1 LERALI
7 IAILLLIT
15 LSFGQEKVIIE
26 SDKLERE
33 KDNIVIAEGNVVIT
47 SGDKVLK
54 SEKVIYDSEKKI
66 ATVPVKFYIK
76 TNTFE
81 GIGSHGWYDF
91 ENDSGEVFDYQGK
104 VDNQYYVRGYYLKK
118 EKDVYYFK
126 DGEFSGCPF
135 DQYDWNFKAKSGSL
149 KENDQLK
156 AYNMSF
162 RFCRLPIFYTPYFSY
177 PTTDRKTGF
186 LDPMIGQ
193 DTYNPF
199 VYRQPFFY
207 VINDSSDITFTT
219 DYRNKQGFGTS
230 LEYRRV
236 FERGMNFRTNIDLFK
251 ESGKKDWWQ
260 NRPESPKTFRYR
272 FSLETNYSPFYNW
285 QFFTKVDIP
294 SDRYFFED
302 FYNYS
307 RLKYTAFTRSYIFGR
322 TNTDKYLL
330 ELNFNYL
337 YDLTTPNNKA
347 TLQRLPQLRFYW
359 KESKLF
365 DLPFYFDYLSDNN
378 YFFREEGTTGL
389 RSDNILRVINYNYF
403 GKILNTFEATPR
415 LTLYLNTKG
424 NNTFDSRFLLPF
436 KNTTQTT
443 FFRPYKDFNHIIIPK
458 ISFEYISKINQ
469 SSLPYYDR
477 SDRINE
483 KEDVDFSIFNIL
495 NFKNNNFLRWEIS
508 QGYTFLNHYYIG
520 ENIYNS
526 HIKPLKNSIYLNI
539 GKYSADSVLYYDTE
553 KKNLIRTISSFS
565 APIRDNII
573 YSVAYTYDRGTSTED
588 SQKQISN
595 SIFVNYKNY
604 SFRAS
609 ILNNLKYGYVQNK
622 SLAFDWNRGC
632 WSLSFSYWEDYNI
645 TTQKRYK
652 NIFIIINILDM
663 RYRVP
668 FVRN

>member
-1 LERALI
+1 
-7 IAILLLIT
+7 
-15 LSFGQEKVIIE
+15 
-26 SDKLERE
+26 
-33 KDNIVIAEGNVVIT
+33 
-47 SGDKVLK
+47 
-54 SEKVIYDSEKKI
+54 
-66 ATVPVKFYIK
+66 
-76 TNTFE
+76 
-81 GIGSHGWYDF
+81 
-91 ENDSGEVFDYQGK
+91 
-104 VDNQYYVRGYYLKK
+104 
-118 EKDVYYFK
+118 
-126 DGEFSGCPF
+126 
-135 DQYDWNFKAKSGSL
+135 
-149 KENDQLK
+149 
-156 AYNMSF
+156 
-162 RFCRLPIFYTPYFSY
+162 
-177 PTTDRKTGF
+177 
-186 LDPMIGQ
+186 
-193 DTYNPF
+193 
-199 VYRQPFFY
+199 
-207 VINDSSDITFTT
+207 
-219 DYRNKQGFGTS
+219 
-230 LEYRRV
+230 
-236 FERGMNFRTNIDLFK
+236 
-251 ESGKKDWWQ
+251 
-260 NRPESPKTFRYR
+260 
-272 FSLETNYSPFYNW
+272 
-285 QFFTKVDIP
+285 
-294 SDRYFFED
+294 
-302 FYNYS
+302 
-307 RLKYTAFTRSYIFGR
+307 
-322 TNTDKYLL
+322 
-330 ELNFNYL
+330 
-337 YDLTTPNNKA
+337 
-347 TLQRLPQLRFYW
+347 LQRLPQLRFYW

-389 RSDNILRVINYNYF
+389 RSDNIFRVVNYNYF
-403 GKILNTFEATPR
+403 GKILNTLEMTPR

-483 KEDVDFSIFNIL
+483 KEDIDFSLFNIF

-520 ENIYNS
+520 ENMYNS

-539 GKYSADSVLYYDTE
+539 GKYSADSILYYDME

-565 APIRDNII
+565 TPIRDNII

-622 SLAFDWNRGC
+622 NLTFDWNRGC